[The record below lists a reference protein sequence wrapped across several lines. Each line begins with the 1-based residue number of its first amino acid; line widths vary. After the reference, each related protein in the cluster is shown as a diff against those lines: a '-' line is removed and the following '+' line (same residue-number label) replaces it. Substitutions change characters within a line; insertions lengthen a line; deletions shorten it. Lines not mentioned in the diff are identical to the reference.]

1 MNISRIS
8 IDGLILSIKCLV
20 EKVNYIK
27 SRYCNMENSNNDD
40 KWLCQLMWAIGFVL
54 LVMMLSAFIVIKLI
68 EGWDHRG
75 QFGDL
80 FGVVN
85 ALFSGLAFAGLII
98 TIRQQHIDL
107 KYQHQA
113 IEQTNQEMQNQTAEF
128 DKQNET
134 LRIQRFENTFFKM
147 LEVQQSIVNDL
158 YAGDSH
164 SQWVDENSADGA
176 YSKKEI
182 SIQDEYRGRNL
193 FYYVFI
199 ICNHA
204 IENSF
209 LDGTTMVSGL
219 STVIKRRGKE
229 RFDDYMTTTMF
240 DHYFRHLYTIL
251 RFITENEWLGVDK
264 QYKYA
269 TFVRATLSRYEL
281 VMLYYNGFFHPK
293 MKKMMERYCLLNNI
307 RKDLLP
313 MSYEYYVFLRE
324 QGVSKEDLRDAH
336 FSIGD
341 FEYYLTDDENDDTRY
356 HLSAFFSKGELDKGH
371 ALLNRWRTFIKDKK
385 G

>member
-1 MNISRIS
+1 MSIS
-8 IDGLILSIKCLV
+8 LHVPLELYK
-20 EKVNYIK
+20 
-27 SRYCNMENSNNDD
+27 YCDMENSNNDD

-107 KYQHQA
+107 KYQRQA

-176 YSKKEI
+176 KKEI

-219 STVIKRRGKE
+219 STVIKRGGKE